1 MLVGMFRTSLAIAT
15 LAALTVT
22 IACGSSSSPSPTAP
36 SAATVTSVSL
46 VAGAPF
52 GAGFQFTARASMS
65 DGTTADVTSAAQWE
79 SLTPALATV
88 DGTGFVTIVS
98 PGDAEFRAVYR
109 TVEARSR
116 LAVVQTRYTIS
127 GRVSPV
133 YPNALKM
140 NGVTVQII
148 AGPNAGMFAVTD
160 SDGVYSL
167 TGLTSGTID
176 MQATVNGFSPWRLT
190 RLAVTTNLQILP
202 VMFPTPPVNEFGTRA
217 TGQCNDATWTY
228 TSDPVR
234 ACNAHSGLAWGV
246 CPGPLCDAVGTVR
259 R

>member
-1 MLVGMFRTSLAIAT
+1 MLVLMFRTSLLIAT
-15 LAALTVT
+15 LAAVTAT
-22 IACGSSSSPSPTAP
+22 IACGSSSTSSPTTP
-36 SAATVTSVSL
+36 SDATVASVSL
-46 VAGAPF
+46 VAGAPL
-52 GAGFQFTARASMS
+52 GAGFQFTARALMS
-65 DGTTADVTSAAQWE
+65 DGTSVDVTSAAQWE

-133 YPNALKM
+133 YPNSLKM
-140 NGVTVQII
+140 NGVTVQIT
-148 AGPNAGMFAVTD
+148 AGPNAGAFAVTD
-160 SDGVYSL
+160 FDGGYSL
-167 TGLTSGTID
+167 TELTPGTID
-176 MQATVNGFSPWRLT
+176 LQATVNGFTTWRLT
-190 RLAVTTNLQILP
+190 RLAVTTNLLIQP

-228 TSDPVR
+228 TADPVR
-234 ACNAHSGLAWGV
+234 ACNAHGGLAWGV
-246 CPGPLCDAVGTVR
+246 CPGPLCDALGSVR